1 MLPVDKATV
10 ILYCPGKA
18 RTEDNRTNENKNLK
32 HLSQYFSTW
41 CTLYMHL
48 RGIFWTFKFS
58 LSLTHFPKPICQTA
72 NTVNHCHRYSVI
84 FRLST
89 LLHQCTRTISH
100 GFKFVQNNSSLKVTV
115 DLFMRFSTISWLESF
130 NFWNLYCMFDKCTH
144 LHVNVLMVT
153 TLTTKKH
160 WNLLLLAWHKQLLF
174 MFKK

>member
-18 RTEDNRTNENKNLK
+18 RPEDNRTNENKNLK

-41 CTLYMHL
+41 CTLYMHQ
-48 RGIFWTFKFS
+48 RGIFWTFKFFPLINTFPQTY
-58 LSLTHFPKPICQTA
+58 LSNCQ
-72 NTVNHCHRYSVI
+72 HRQSRRRYSVI

-100 GFKFVQNNSSLKVTV
+100 RFKFVQNNSTLKVTV

-144 LHVNVLMVT
+144 LYVNVLMVT
-153 TLTTKKH
+153 TLTAKKA
-160 WNLLLLAWHKQLLF
+160 LKSFASCMTQTAF
-174 MFKK
+174 IYV

>member
-1 MLPVDKATV
+1 MMYIIHATERNFWRFQFFPL
-10 ILYCPGKA
+10 INTFPQTY
-18 RTEDNRTNENKNLK
+18 
-32 HLSQYFSTW
+32 LSNCQHHQSLSSVQ
-41 CTLYMHL
+41 CDVSTLYIASPIH
-48 RGIFWTFKFS
+48 RNS
-58 LSLTHFPKPICQTA
+58 PK
-72 NTVNHCHRYSVI
+72 
-84 FRLST
+84 
-89 LLHQCTRTISH
+89 TRTISH

-144 LHVNVLMVT
+144 LYVNVFMVT